1 MKMRK
6 KAALAAVI
14 FSAALNVACGV
25 YGPPPDGW
33 EPEKNNTETVSSDGT
48 ERSESETET
57 DASDETKGDESQ

>member
-14 FSAALNVACGV
+14 FSAALNTACQV
-25 YGPPPDGW
+25 YGPPQENW

-57 DASDETKGDESQ
+57 DASDETKGDERQ